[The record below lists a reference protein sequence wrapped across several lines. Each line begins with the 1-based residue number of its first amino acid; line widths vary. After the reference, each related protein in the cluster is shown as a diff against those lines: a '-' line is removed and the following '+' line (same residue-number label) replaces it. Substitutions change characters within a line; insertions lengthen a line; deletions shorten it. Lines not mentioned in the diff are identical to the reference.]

1 MNKKITRIFTATII
15 GLLIFCIIVFMS
27 LTRYMTKQNTDTL
40 NTVADTYM
48 EGMSTQIQKHFE
60 TLVDMRMIQV
70 ESIVQAFPPE
80 SVEKMDE
87 EAKEWLTQIAQ
98 LRQFT
103 HLSLYN
109 TQGGAEVI
117 YGNELEIENKE
128 AFMQAMN
135 DDRQMVTIGIEEDGT
150 SVLLYGISVGY
161 PNDVGYP
168 MSDGSHCTAL
178 VVGLPIERLSEAL
191 SIGTESSLMFTHI
204 IRSDGTFVVNNSDV
218 EITTDSCF
226 DWLLLNGQEAGME
239 NIEEIVSGV
248 KQAVENREA
257 YSNVVPVLGEMRHF
271 YCVPLPNTDWM
282 MMSVMPHGVLDEAL
296 DNLGEQRTLTS
307 LLSCGV
313 ILAAM
318 LVIYLIYWRFTKRQ
332 MAELANAREEAVEA
346 NRAKSEFLSNMSHD
360 IRTPMNAIVGMTA
373 IAVSNIEDS
382 GKVKDC
388 LHKITLSSK
397 HLLGLIND
405 VLDMSKIESGKLTLN
420 KDFLS
425 LRETMDS
432 IASIVQP
439 QIKSKK
445 QSFDIFIKSILSEN
459 LYADSVRL
467 NQVLLNLLSN
477 ALKFTP
483 VGGEITVTVM
493 QEASPKGDD
502 FVRTHFWVK
511 DNGIGMTKEFQKRVF
526 ESFARD
532 DNMRVQK
539 TEGTGLG
546 MAITKYIVDASG
558 GTIDLTSEID
568 KGTEFH
574 VIFDFE
580 RAGEPEEEMLL
591 PAWEVLVVDDDE
603 ILCQSAADS
612 LNEIGVHAEYA
623 LDGPAAVSMAEKR
636 HEEHRDYHIVLLDWK
651 MPGMDGIETARELRR
666 HIGEDVPL
674 LLISAYD
681 WSDIEDEA
689 REAGI
694 SGFISKPLFKSTLFY
709 GLGRFMDLEHVE
721 KESSSEVVVDFSGK
735 RLLLAED
742 NELNWEIA
750 NELLTEAG
758 FTIDWAE
765 NGQICADL
773 FAKSEPGYYDAI
785 LMDLRMPVMNGY
797 EATAAI
803 RSMDRPDAEKI
814 PIIAMTADA
823 FTEDIQKCLD
833 CGMDGHVAKPLNMP
847 ELLRLLQKY
856 FLQDHHSGVKG

>member
-15 GLLIFCIIVFMS
+15 GMLIFCVIVFLV
-27 LTRYMTKQNTDTL
+27 LTRYMTTQNTNTL

-48 EGMSTQIQKHFE
+48 EGLSTQIQKHFE

-70 ESIVQAFPPE
+70 RSIVQAYPPE
-80 SVEKMDE
+80 SVEKLDQK
-87 EAKEWLTQIAQ
+87 ARNRLTQTAQ

-109 TQGGAEVI
+109 TEGDVEVI
-117 YGNELEIENKE
+117 YGDALEIENKE
-128 AFMQAMN
+128 AFLEAMN
-135 DDRQMVTIGIEEDGT
+135 DDRQMVTIGEAKDGT
-150 SVLLYGISVGY
+150 YVLLYGISVGY
-161 PNDVGYP
+161 PNDTGYP
-168 MSDGSHCTAL
+168 MPDGSHCTAL
-178 VVGLPIERLSEAL
+178 VVGLPIEQLNNAL
-191 SIGTESSLMFTHI
+191 SIGTDSSLMFTHI

-218 EITTDSCF
+218 EITTDSCYE
-226 DWLLLNGQEAGME
+226 WMLLNGREQGLEE
-239 NIEEIVSGV
+239 IDEIVSSV
-248 KQAVENREA
+248 KQAAKNRES
-257 YSNVVPVLGEMRHF
+257 YSNVVPVNGEMRHF
-271 YCVPLPNTDWM
+271 YCVPLPNTEWM
-282 MMSVMPHGVLDEAL
+282 MLSVMPHGILDDAL
-296 DNLGEQRTLTS
+296 DNLGDQRLLTS
-307 LLSCGV
+307 LISCGV
-313 ILAAM
+313 IMVVM
-318 LVIYLIYWRFTKRQ
+318 LLIYLFYWRFTKRQ
-332 MAELANAREEAVEA
+332 MAELAVAREEAVEA
-346 NRAKSEFLSNMSHD
+346 NKAKSEFLSNMSHD
-360 IRTPMNAIVGMTA
+360 IRTPMNAIIGMTA
-373 IAVSNIEDS
+373 IAVSNLEDS
-382 GKVKDC
+382 GKVKEC
-388 LHKITLSSK
+388 LRKITLSSK

-420 KDFLS
+420 RNFVS

-459 LYADSVRL
+459 VYTDSVRL

-483 VGGEITVTVM
+483 MEGSITVTIM
-493 QEASPKGDD
+493 QEDSPKGEKY
-502 FVRTHFWVK
+502 VRTHFWVK
-511 DNGIGMTKEFQKRVF
+511 DTGIGMTEEFQKRVF

-539 TEGTGLG
+539 IEGTGLG

-558 GTIDLTSEID
+558 GTIELKSEIN

-580 RAGEPEEEMLL
+580 RGGEPDLEMLL
-591 PAWEVLVVDDDE
+591 PSWEVLVVDDDE
-603 ILCQSAADS
+603 MLCQSATDS
-612 LNEIGVHAEYA
+612 LNEIGVNAEYA
-623 LDGPAAVSMAEKR
+623 LDGPTAVAMAEKR
-636 HEEHRDYHIVLLDWK
+636 HEKREDYHIVLLDWK
-651 MPGMDGIETARELRR
+651 MPGMNGIETARELRR

-694 SGFISKPLFKSTLFY
+694 SGFISKPLFKSTLFH
-709 GLGRFMDLEHVE
+709 GLNQFMDSDKIKQEDT
-721 KESSSEVVVDFSGK
+721 SEAVVDFSGK

-750 NELLTEAG
+750 NELLTAAG
-758 FTIDWAE
+758 FAVDWAE

-773 FAKSEPGYYDAI
+773 FAKSEPGYYDAV

-797 EATAAI
+797 EATEKI
-803 RSMDRPDAEKI
+803 RSMDRPDAGEI
-814 PIIAMTADA
+814 PILAMTADA

-833 CGMDGHVAKPLNMP
+833 SGMDGHIAKPINMP

-856 FLQDHHSGVKG
+856 FLRGK